1 MCGLG
6 GRRKG
11 NSMVEMAIALPV
23 FLLFLWGIFT
33 LGMVYSHQLAINTAA
48 REGARHAVVGHTD
61 TEVGALIIRMTPQLN
76 HDASRFQATIDRN
89 AERTAVSI
97 TYIEKV
103 VGIPPLTTLFNN
115 KRLTAR
121 SEHRFEST
129 WVPR

>member
-1 MCGLG
+1 
-6 GRRKG
+6 
-11 NSMVEMAIALPV
+11 MVEMAIALPL

-48 REGARHAVVGHTD
+48 REGARMGVVGRTD
-61 TEVGALIIRMTPQLN
+61 DEVTAQVRRMTPQLS
-76 HDASRFQATIDRN
+76 HDASRFQLIIDRN
-89 AERTAVSI
+89 GERVAVNI

-115 KRLTAR
+115 KQLRAR
-121 SEHRFEST
+121 SEHKFEST